1 MAQQYGVGGL
11 TVDGHDDWVH
21 GYGDATYGDA
31 FADVYDEW
39 YSDLAE
45 GEACVELLAQMADQ
59 ASMVAGGCRVLELGV
74 GTGRLAIPL
83 AARLAGLVGMEGLAG
98 GAQVHGIDASAPMLA
113 QMAAKR
119 GGAAVRGHLGD
130 MAGDLPEGP
139 FTLVFAAYNTLFN
152 LPDEQRQAACIAA
165 VAHRL
170 VPGGRLVV
178 EAFVPADDTPGGAT
192 DTVRVRTLAA
202 DRVVLAVSRTDPTA
216 QRVEGQYVEFTAAGG
231 VRLRPWSVRWATPG
245 QLDAMAAAAGLT
257 RESRWGGWSGQPF
270 AADSARHVSV
280 YLRPM

>member
-1 MAQQYGVGGL
+1 VAQQYGVGGL
-11 TVDGHDDWVH
+11 TAGGHDGWVQ

-45 GEACVELLAQMADQ
+45 GDACVESLAQL
-59 ASMVAGGCRVLELGV
+59 ASETNDHAGGVAVCRVLELGV

-83 AARLAGLVGMEGLAG
+83 AARLASTAGMAV
-98 GAQVHGIDASAPMLA
+98 GAQVHGIDTSESMLA
-113 QMAAKR
+113 QMAAKP
-119 GGAAVRGHLGD
+119 GGAAVHAHLGD
-130 MAGDLPEGP
+130 MAGDLPDGP
-139 FTLVFAAYNTLFN
+139 FMLVFAAYNTLFN
-152 LPDEQRQAACIAA
+152 LPDEQRQAACIVAA
-165 VAHRL
+165 AHRL

-178 EAFVPADDTPGGAT
+178 EAFVPADDTPGAAT

-216 QRVEGQYVEFTAAGG
+216 QRVEGQYVEFTATGG

-245 QLDAMAAAAGLT
+245 QLDAMVAAAGL
-257 RESRWGGWSGQPF
+257 RLESRWGGWSGQPF
-270 AADSARHVSV
+270 VADSTRHVSV

>member
-11 TVDGHDDWVH
+11 TAGGHDGWVN

-45 GEACVELLAQMADQ
+45 GEACVELLAQLAAVAD
-59 ASMVAGGCRVLELGV
+59 GRLVLELGV

-83 AARLAGLVGMEGLAG
+83 AARLASAAG

-113 QMAAKR
+113 QLAAKP
-119 GGAAVRGHLGD
+119 GGAAVHAHLGD
-130 MAGDLPEGP
+130 MAGDLPDGP
-139 FTLVFAAYNTLFN
+139 FALVFAAYNTLFN
-152 LPDEQRQAACIAA
+152 LTDEQRQTACIAA
-165 VAHRL
+165 VARRL

-178 EAFVPADDTPGGAT
+178 EAFVPADDTPREAT

-202 DRVVLAVSRTDPTA
+202 DRVVLAVSRTDPAA
-216 QRVEGQYVEFTAAGG
+216 QRVEGQYVEFTAVGG
-231 VRLRPWSVRWATPG
+231 VRLRPWSVRWATPR

-257 RESRWGGWSGQPF
+257 LESRWGGWAGQPF
-270 AADSARHVSV
+270 APDSARHVSV
-280 YLRPM
+280 YSRPM